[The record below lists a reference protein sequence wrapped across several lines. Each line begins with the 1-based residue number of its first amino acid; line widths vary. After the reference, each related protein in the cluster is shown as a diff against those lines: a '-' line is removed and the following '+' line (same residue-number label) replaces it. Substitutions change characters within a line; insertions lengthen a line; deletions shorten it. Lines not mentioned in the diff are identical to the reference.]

1 MFRYAQFSCS
11 THCVKS
17 VQIRS
22 FFWSIFSCMW
32 LCKPNTHTILHKR
45 HGNCAK
51 SYFPPSSLNKTENMN
66 YFEHNNKLG
75 LYEKLQTALKWIRWF
90 SFPKD
95 ITYSS
100 NSSVFKQQLTYVLL
114 LFKIGVL
121 KNYAVFTGKHMC
133 WSLFLIK
140 FQAFTFTTPTQVFSS
155 EYCENFKNSF
165 FTEHLRWLLHVFL
178 HSFNFF

>member
-75 LYEKLQTALKWIRWF
+75 LYKKLQTALKWIRWF

-100 NSSVFKQQLTYVLL
+100 NSSVFKQQFACFVVVQNRCSKELRSIHRKTH
-114 LFKIGVL
+114 VL
-121 KNYAVFTGKHMC
+121 K
-133 WSLFLIK
+133 SLFNKVPGLYIHHSNTGFFQWILRK
-140 FQAFTFTTPTQVFSS
+140 F
-155 EYCENFKNSF
+155 
-165 FTEHLRWLLHVFL
+165 
-178 HSFNFF
+178 